1 MPPPAPRPGKRSRA
15 ARRYLK
21 SPPSSP
27 ATCGVVASAF
37 LLLPVVL
44 RSRAVRR
51 LGGRSWAEL
60 GGALIASDARAVITL
75 DRRGRRARRGRA
87 GTGRR
92 RRRAGNRIARSRLA
106 RHRARGA
113 GGPRRG
119 PGHRSTRIRRN
130 RRGLPG
136 LTVALLPV
144 PLVVVPVNVAIP
156 V

>member
-87 GTGRR
+87 GAGRR
-92 RRRAGNRIARSRLA
+92 RRRAATGSLGVGRPGT
-106 RHRARGA
+106 RGA
-113 GGPRRG
+113 VPEVPGVGRATGPLG
-119 PGHRSTRIRRN
+119 FDGT
-130 RRGLPG
+130 GAG
-136 LTVALLPV
+136 FQV
-144 PLVVVPVNVAIP
+144 
-156 V
+156 